1 MIATASQSPP
11 IPATAAILP
20 DFPVMWD
27 DPADARLA
35 WTFDR
40 VSQPC
45 GFTVDDLGA
54 VTAPTL
60 LLVGDR
66 DPFCPVE
73 LGASAYRALPHGE
86 LAVLPNTA
94 NGITPAAL
102 QITTEFF
109 QRSAG

>member
-1 MIATASQSPP
+1 MPEIKIVTE
-11 IPATAAILP
+11 
-20 DFPVMWD
+20 
-27 DPADARLA
+27 
-35 WTFDR
+35 
-40 VSQPC
+40 VSGRIC
-45 GFTVDDLGA
+45 AL
-54 VTAPTL
+54 
-60 LLVGDR
+60 
-66 DPFCPVE
+66 PVE